1 MRRRD
6 RDEGRA
12 PAGRMRRGLLYDES
26 DDEDDQPLRKKRL
39 AEAAAEGT
47 TDGADEDEEMIE
59 SIENLEDLK
68 GHTVQVNGRITSI
81 SPLLSPFCHFLLPI
95 TVLFC
100 FLFHNFHAILLPPP
114 LPPEMPIKHPHLQRG
129 WPSPR
134 CPPPKREW

>member
-1 MRRRD
+1 MRRRGMKDIVPRIRMRCTLRYVFSFILHAPVFGHSSNIDAYNPSLFSQAEMRRRD

-47 TDGADEDEEMIE
+47 ADAGDEDEEMIE

-68 GHTVQVNGRITSI
+68 GHTVQVPDVWLRWR
-81 SPLLSPFCHFLLPI
+81 PL
-95 TVLFC
+95 
-100 FLFHNFHAILLPPP
+100 
-114 LPPEMPIKHPHLQRG
+114 G
-129 WPSPR
+129 
-134 CPPPKREW
+134 